1 MALEYSE
8 EISFLGSG
16 PSEPW
21 NIRLAL
27 LQCRK
32 NLIIL
37 ARRRRICFINAI
49 GLKWLGYA
57 NREEVLGADLLELFA
72 QDYLE
77 LVEMGLDI
85 LAEEQM
91 VPTKLVRQ
99 DRTELDVEMWVEAMP
114 DDVFLI
120 EARDITEHLRSAR
133 ALRSREQ
140 WLEGIINTV
149 ADGIITIDHSGIV
162 QSFNP
167 AAERI
172 FRFKAEEIIGK
183 NIRELVP
190 TPVTDEVAAEL
201 GVEWHRLATMGDNLV
216 GRRKDGEIFPI
227 EISMREMCHGDR
239 VSYTGVVRDITARRR
254 AEARIRH
261 MAQHDPL
268 TKLPNRTLFGD
279 RLDAAVKRAE
289 RHKGRLA
296 VVFIDVNEFK
306 PINDTY
312 GHQTGDQVLVGVSQ
326 RLQACLRKTD
336 TAARLGGDEFV
347 LILEEISGDEHMAPL
362 LQKIADLLGEP
373 FDVGGVPL
381 RVTASLGVA
390 VYPDDAL
397 EPDRLVELADKAMY
411 MAKHQGQNHIHSGR

>member
-1 MALEYSE
+1 MPLSFLE
-8 EISFLGSG
+8 EIRILEASPPEL
-16 PSEPW
+16 W
-21 NIRLAL
+21 NSRLEL
-27 LQCRK
+27 LHDRK
-32 NLIIL
+32 NLIIVV
-37 ARRRRICFINAI
+37 RRRHVCFINAV
-49 GLKWLGYA
+49 GLKWLAYS
-57 NREEVLGADLLELFA
+57 NKEELLGADILELFSV
-72 QDYLE
+72 DYGE
-77 LVEMGLDI
+77 LVEMGLEV

-91 VPTKLVRQ
+91 IPTKLVRQ
-99 DRTELDVEMWVEAMP
+99 DRIELDVEMWVQRLE
-114 DDVFLI
+114 DDIFVI

-149 ADGIITIDHSGIV
+149 ADGIVTVDHSGIV

-183 NIRELVP
+183 SIRELVP
-190 TPVTDEVAAEL
+190 SPVTDEVAAEL
-201 GVEWHRLATMGDNLV
+201 GVEWHRLAIMADNLV
-216 GRRKDGEIFPI
+216 GRRKDGDTFPI

-268 TKLPNRTLFGD
+268 TKLPNRNLFSD
-279 RLDAAVKRAE
+279 RLQAAVKRAE

-296 VVFIDVNEFK
+296 VVFIDVNQFK

-312 GHQTGDQVLVGVSQ
+312 GHQTGDQVLVGVSE

-347 LILEEISGDEHMAPL
+347 LILEEISGDTMEPL
-362 LQKIADLLGEP
+362 LQKIARVLGEP
-373 FDVGGVPL
+373 LDVGGVPL
-381 RVTASLGVA
+381 RVTASLGAA

-411 MAKHQGQNHIHSGR
+411 LAKHQGQNHVHSGQ